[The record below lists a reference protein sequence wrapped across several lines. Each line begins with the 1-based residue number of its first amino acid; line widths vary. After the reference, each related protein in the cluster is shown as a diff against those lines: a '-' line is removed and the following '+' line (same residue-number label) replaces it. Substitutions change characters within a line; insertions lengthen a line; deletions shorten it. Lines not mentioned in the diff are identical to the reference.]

1 MSKAICVIA
10 LDAAQAAGLAAL
22 ISSALDSDSPIADL
36 MRTMGVDNLLRYIG
50 PGGTYTPNDPSE
62 CHEHNSVDI
71 MSLVMGDDMP
81 RGKGDSGDKKDPT
94 DVVQE
99 ALKKAAESGTNVVG
113 FPGKG
118 KPPADDDDT
127 NPDNKEE

>member
-10 LDAAQAAGLAAL
+10 LDTAQAAGLAAL
-22 ISSALDSDSPIADL
+22 ISSALGSGSPIADL

-50 PGGTYTPNDPSE
+50 PGGIYTPNDPSE
-62 CHEHNSVDI
+62 CQEHTSVDM
-71 MSLVMGDDMP
+71 MSLVMGDNMP
-81 RGKGDSGDKKDPT
+81 GGKAGAGNKKDPT

-113 FPGKG
+113 FPGKD
-118 KPPADDDDT
+118 KPPAADDT
-127 NPDNKEE
+127 NPGNKEE